1 MCRHAHHFVT
11 LKAAGRVT
19 ATDGTVTFIQ
29 LEAIQNWGV
38 RLLMPDQN
46 GEESKEQ
53 GWPVV
58 WIETRCMRYQ
68 LGAPA
73 ECYAGV
79 YEALDMQVSTCQ
91 ACLNYMCRNPSAE
104 PKIATKEICK
114 VCLLLRVLSLHWLRV
129 D

>member
-1 MCRHAHHFVT
+1 MT

-53 GWPVV
+53 EWPVV